1 MKEIKRILFFI
12 GIVSVFLFPHPAF
25 LQEEIAEEHEQEMV
39 VLEKCGGTVTLQKQ
53 LEEKITIEEI
63 TPDTRNGISIPKD
76 LKLLS
81 TLCLIDAHEKISYDT
96 TQGMQLT
103 LPNLSLTKHISF
115 FYWDGNQKK
124 WFTLPSIK
132 EDETTLSVLY
142 YQPHGIIGVFHNLRE
157 SREGVASW
165 YKHSKT
171 PQGAATNYFPLGTKL
186 KVTNLENNKSII
198 VTITS
203 TWTQKNPKRVID
215 IEKTGFKKL
224 GLVSQGLIRVRL
236 EKFSEEEI
244 QGVKPK
250 KKNDKTS

>member
-1 MKEIKRILFFI
+1 MKEIKRLLFFI
-12 GIVSVFLFPHPAF
+12 TIVSVFLFPHAAF
-25 LQEEIAEEHEQEMV
+25 VQEELLVENEQEMI

-53 LEEKITIEEI
+53 LQEKFTIEELV
-63 TPDTRNGISIPKD
+63 PDKNNGVVIPKN

-81 TLCLIDAHEKISYDT
+81 TLCLIDVSEKISYDT
-96 TQGMQLT
+96 TQGVQIKLSD
-103 LPNLSLTKHISF
+103 LSLTKHTSF

-124 WFTLPSIK
+124 WFVLPSIK
-132 EDETTLSVLY
+132 EDETTLLVHY
-142 YQPHGIIGVFHNLRE
+142 YQPFGIIGVFHDLGE
-157 SREGVASW
+157 SREGIASW

-171 PQGAATNYFPLGTKL
+171 PQGGATNYFPLGTKV
-186 KVTNLENNKSII
+186 KVTNLENHKSII

-224 GLVSQGLIRVRL
+224 GAVSQGLIKVRL
-236 EKFSEEEI
+236 EKLDDEKN
-244 QGVKPK
+244 QALKPK